1 MIKGWDK
8 AAQPNSQFIG
18 SRLPV
23 IISPILKMHAIQV
36 VRRNGRE
43 VDCTALEKRHTERY
57 LGFESL
63 FLRKIVTIWKQ
74 MTEQTLRMKW

>member
-23 IISPILKMHAIQV
+23 IISPILKMHAMQV
-36 VRRNGRE
+36 V
-43 VDCTALEKRHTERY
+43 
-57 LGFESL
+57 
-63 FLRKIVTIWKQ
+63 
-74 MTEQTLRMKW
+74 

>member
-23 IISPILKMHAIQV
+23 IISPILKCMPCKWFGGLAEWSIAAV
-36 VRRNGRE
+36 LKTVELKGSVGSNPTASAKVSSFFGKNGVE
-43 VDCTALEKRHTERY
+43 L
-57 LGFESL
+57 
-63 FLRKIVTIWKQ
+63 
-74 MTEQTLRMKW
+74 KW